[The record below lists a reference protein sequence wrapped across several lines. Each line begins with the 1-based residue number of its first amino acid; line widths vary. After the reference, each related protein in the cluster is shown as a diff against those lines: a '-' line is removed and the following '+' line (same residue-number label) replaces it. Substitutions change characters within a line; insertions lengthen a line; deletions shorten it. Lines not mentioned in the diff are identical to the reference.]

1 MGIDNGTIKEKR
13 QNVTEAIRDYKYYMR
28 GDVMQFNFAE
38 VFLSPYILMF
48 LAIITGLAFGKI
60 RFGKFSFG
68 ISGALFTGLVI
79 GWIAFRYA
87 SGVDPSSSG
96 FKAAESLLSTGV
108 VSSNF
113 FDMFLILFVAA
124 VGLLAAKDMGIVL
137 KKYGAKFVLLGIIIT
152 FTSAAV
158 TYAATFFSE
167 DSNEY
172 EVSGVYT
179 GALTSSPGLAA
190 AIETAK
196 GHATEKTIAYGSMSA
211 DEKIKF
217 LKMAGIEEN
226 DIPKNVE
233 DFKITDD
240 IKNQFITNAE
250 ASIGAGHAIGY
261 PFGVFIVILAVNF
274 FPTIFKIDVEK
285 ERINYRKELEEAK
298 RTIKIKE
305 IEEAKFDMLGFIIA
319 CTFGYL
325 IGNVNIYLP
334 LIGYFSLGSTGGVL
348 IGSLIVGYIGEI
360 GKIKFRMDGKILGVI
375 RDVSLVFFL
384 AIVGLRYGYKAI
396 DALVGSG
403 IYLAVISLVVGVV
416 GMMIGFLIGRYVLK
430 INWLMLSGAIC
441 GGMTSTPGLG
451 AAIEAAGSDDPA
463 AGYGATYP
471 FALLGMV
478 IFTIMLHKL
487 PM

>member
-1 MGIDNGTIKEKR
+1 
-13 QNVTEAIRDYKYYMR
+13 
-28 GDVMQFNFAE
+28 MQFNFAE

-48 LAIITGLAFGKI
+48 LAIITGLLFGKI
-60 RFGKFSFG
+60 KFGKFSFG

-79 GWIAFRYA
+79 GWIAYKYA
-87 SGVDPSSSG
+87 SGMVEGSES
-96 FKAAESLLSTGV
+96 FKAAESLLNVGV
-108 VSSNF
+108 IPSNF
-113 FDMFLILFVAA
+113 FDIFLILFVAA
-124 VGLLAAKDMGIVL
+124 VGLLAAKDMGVVL
-137 KKYGAKFVLLGIIIT
+137 KKYGAKFVLLGLMIT
-152 FTSAAV
+152 LMSAAT
-158 TYAATFFSE
+158 TYAATWFSK
-167 DSNEY
+167 DANVY

-196 GHATEKTIAYGSMSA
+196 GHATNKSIEYDSMTDEEKV
-211 DEKIKF
+211 KF
-217 LKMAGIEEN
+217 LKMAGFEESK
-226 DIPKNVE
+226 IPKDVNS
-233 DFKITDD
+233 FNMTDD
-240 IKNQFITNAE
+240 IKNQFVTNAE

-274 FPTIFKIDVEK
+274 FPSIFKIDVEK
-285 ERINYRKELEEAK
+285 ERIMYRKELEEAK
-298 RTIKIKE
+298 KSVKGKEIKE
-305 IEEAKFDMLGFIIA
+305 TKFDMIGFTIA

-325 IGNVNIYLP
+325 IGNINIYLP

-348 IGSLIVGYIGEI
+348 IGALIVGYIGKF
-360 GKIKFRMDGKILGVI
+360 GKISFRMDSKILGII

-384 AIVGLRYGYKAI
+384 AVVGLRYGYKAI

-403 IYLAVISLVVGVV
+403 AYLAIISLVVGLV
-416 GMMIGFLIGRYVLK
+416 GMMGGFLIGRYVFK

-478 IFTIMLHKL
+478 IFTIILHKL